1 MMEKP
6 NIRVMFTAVIQA
18 AHHDCKSEHDIQM
31 CDVSNTSGAAG
42 SSLLL
47 NHLLYL
53 PVSPLQDLHP
63 FGVVPFSLLRPE
75 LVHILKEPVPATTG
89 KFHHHDMRKHLR
101 ILLINSSHG
110 FTCPGI
116 AGGN

>member
-1 MMEKP
+1 MEKP

-18 AHHDCKSEHDIQM
+18 AHHDCKSDHDLQM

-89 KFHHHDMRKHLR
+89 KLHHHDMRKHLR